1 MISTIVSSCHGFLC
15 YSEAFGFYTVFNQ
28 TFESINFMSHSTDY
42 DRCLYKKE
50 QFFFKNLCPNQQK
63 PVSECL
69 KDDIKSVEGIT
80 VFNEAERPLG
90 TCISHVQVNM

>member
-1 MISTIVSSCHGFLC
+1 
-15 YSEAFGFYTVFNQ
+15 
-28 TFESINFMSHSTDY
+28 MSHSTDY
-42 DRCLYKKE
+42 DLCLYKKE
-50 QFFFKNLCPNQQK
+50 QKNLCLNQQK